1 MSMIWRRYVKSTGYA
16 PAWFYAAFAL
26 GFLGLMVWGIV
37 VRDWTVAVIAGVMIV
52 VAVAALPVTRWLARG
67 LAASEEERRR

>member
-26 GFLGLMVWGIV
+26 GFIGLLVWAIAV
-37 VRDWTVAVIAGVMIV
+37 QDWTVAAIAAVMIM
-52 VAVAALPVTRWLARG
+52 VAAAAVPVTRRLARG
-67 LAASEEERRR
+67 LAASDEERR